1 MRDARYLRSQ
11 AEFCLEMARNMAD
24 RKSADHLREQAV
36 NYKQEADSAEIAEK
50 NSVEPSDPQAT

>member
-1 MRDARYLRSQ
+1 
-11 AEFCLEMARNMAD
+11 MAD